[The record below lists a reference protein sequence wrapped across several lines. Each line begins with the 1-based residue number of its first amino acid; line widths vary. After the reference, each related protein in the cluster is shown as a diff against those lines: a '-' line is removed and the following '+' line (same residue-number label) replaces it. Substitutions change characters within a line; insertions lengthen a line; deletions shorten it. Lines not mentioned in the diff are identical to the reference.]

1 MKKNKFVKVS
11 LAVLAVLILLEIGYL
26 LLPSFKTKQADIS
39 DEQKLKS
46 CQNITNLGLK
56 TQCEEE
62 AINIILA
69 LKGTDAAFE
78 AVVKL
83 SEQNPN
89 FRASC
94 HSFAHEIGQF
104 AYQLFKNKKD
114 FEISPKITICNYGFY
129 HGFMEALVQQT
140 GNFQEARDFCAVI
153 NTQLEKHGLYLTGE
167 CYHGIGHGTVDQHSA
182 EQWSDPEKVVNT
194 SIELCKKVASNDKQL
209 VDCSSG
215 VFNGVA
221 NLYSS
226 GQYGL
231 ITNKDDLFWICR
243 KQDER
248 IQKTCYGFMART
260 LLKMTN
266 SNLAQ
271 AIDLASRTA
280 PTNYLENI
288 IANITVL
295 PSNVSEEELVNLCR
309 SLDEKT
315 EIACLK
321 GYTISLL
328 QSGQPGKEYRDPIN
342 FCESELLTP
351 EERNMCFEN
360 ILPQLKN
367 YYPQDKLEEICNG
380 VDSQY
385 RNLCQ

>member
-1 MKKNKFVKVS
+1 MKKNKLLKLFS
-11 LAVLAVLILLEIGYL
+11 IVLAVIILLQIAYS
-26 LLPSFKTKQADIS
+26 LLPSFKTKQTTVTG
-39 DEQKLKS
+39 EQKLKS
-46 CQNITNLGLK
+46 CQEVTELSLK

-62 AINIILA
+62 AINIILSSQ
-69 LKGTDAAFE
+69 GTDAAFE
-78 AVVKL
+78 AVAKL

-89 FRASC
+89 FGASC
-94 HSFAHEIGQF
+94 HGFVHEIGQF
-104 AYQLFKNKKD
+104 AYQLFKDKKD

-129 HGFMEALVQQT
+129 HGFMETLVQQT
-140 GNFQEARDFCAVI
+140 GNFEEARNFCVLI
-153 NTQLEKHGLYLTGE
+153 NTQLEKHGLNLTGE
-167 CYHGIGHGTVDQHSA
+167 CYHGIGHGNVDQHNA
-182 EQWSDPEKVVNT
+182 QQWSNPEKVVDS
-194 SIELCKKVASNDKQL
+194 SIELCQKVAIDDRQF

-231 ITNKDDLFWICR
+231 IINKDDPFWICR

-248 IQKTCYGFMART
+248 VQKTCYAFMART
-260 LLKMTN
+260 LLKLTN

-295 PSNVSEEELVNLCR
+295 PSNISEEELVNLCG

-321 GYTISLL
+321 GYAISLL
-328 QSGQPGKEYRDPIN
+328 QSGQPGKEYQSPIN
-342 FCESELLTP
+342 FCNSDLLTL
-351 EERNMCFEN
+351 EEKQMCFEN

-367 YYPQDKLEEICNG
+367 YYPKDQLEKICQS
-380 VDSQY
+380 VDNSY
-385 RNLCQ
+385 RYLCI